1 MPRAFATER
10 AAWEAPHPA
19 IAGAVLHVEAAAHR
33 GQAVAFR
40 VAGPGDPIVPATVSP
55 TAPARAWRVAASVTA
70 TTVILATLLLARRNL
85 RAGRGDRRGAWRL
98 FCLAMTAMAAA
109 WIVSAKHY
117 ASLQIENERLFE
129 FVAHAVTNAGTTWIL
144 YIALEPWVR
153 RYTPSVLI
161 SWTRVFS
168 GQILDSRV
176 GRDLLI
182 GVGVGTFVALVN
194 VSFNLI
200 PVLFNGVPGQPRA
213 TNLQLLLGAPSAI
226 GFILRLIP
234 NNLQNGLFFAV
245 GFGVGRAVTGRVW
258 GGTLLAAGL
267 LTFFILGESSSD
279 MPWIRLGFILLFV
292 GPMVAS
298 LYYGGLLSLTVAFFV
313 NQILNNA
320 PLTLQPSMPYAP
332 AALAAM
338 LIVFGL
344 AAIRF
349 LRITRRTAALRT
361 TPPVGV
367 TRPRSGRHI
376 IRLNGVQHPLVSV
389 LRRGHRPARGGRR
402 AAPSAALPC
411 RSPQIDTVMPAD
423 LPGMDDATRLAPGAG
438 AAPASGATPQ
448 AERRSLARLERLAP
462 HVVLRLALVVG
473 RHRSRPLRAGH
484 APRRTLSH
492 RRAPGPRR
500 HGRGLSRRRPEAR
513 PAGRAQVPA
522 ARRRQGSGAPDPAPH
537 RSPDGA
543 AGLAPERLPRLR
555 HRRSRGHD
563 VPLDG
568 VRGRRGSLVAAQAHR
583 PLPRGPRRSRSRG
596 RSAPASPRRTSAT
609 SSTAISSPPT

>member
-1 MPRAFATER
+1 M
-10 AAWEAPHPA
+10 
-19 IAGAVLHVEAAAHR
+19 
-33 GQAVAFR
+33 
-40 VAGPGDPIVPATVSP
+40 
-55 TAPARAWRVAASVTA
+55 
-70 TTVILATLLLARRNL
+70 ILGTLLLARRNL

-98 FCLAMTAMAAA
+98 FCLAMTALAAA

-129 FVAHAVTNAGTTWIL
+129 FVAHAITNAGTTWIL

-161 SWTRVFS
+161 SWTRVLT

-182 GVGVGTFVALVN
+182 GVGVGMFVALVN

-213 TNLQLLLGAPSAI
+213 TNLQLLLGAPTAL
-226 GFILRLIP
+226 GFIVRLIP

-267 LTFFILGESSSD
+267 LTFFILGEASSD

-344 AAIRF
+344 AAIGF
-349 LRITRRTAALRT
+349 Y
-361 TPPVGV
+361 G
-367 TRPRSGRHI
+367 S
-376 IRLNGVQHPLVSV
+376 
-389 LRRGHRPARGGRR
+389 RGGQ
-402 AAPSAALPC
+402 PLF
-411 RSPQIDTVMPAD
+411 
-423 LPGMDDATRLAPGAG
+423 GRLL
-438 AAPASGATPQ
+438 AS
-448 AERRSLARLERLAP
+448 E
-462 HVVLRLALVVG
+462 
-473 RHRSRPLRAGH
+473 
-484 APRRTLSH
+484 
-492 RRAPGPRR
+492 
-500 HGRGLSRRRPEAR
+500 
-513 PAGRAQVPA
+513 
-522 ARRRQGSGAPDPAPH
+522 
-537 RSPDGA
+537 
-543 AGLAPERLPRLR
+543 
-555 HRRSRGHD
+555 
-563 VPLDG
+563 
-568 VRGRRGSLVAAQAHR
+568 
-583 PLPRGPRRSRSRG
+583 
-596 RSAPASPRRTSAT
+596 
-609 SSTAISSPPT
+609 